1 MIKHL
6 PLLAVALIVSLT
18 ASAQNTKQTP
28 DIVGT
33 WVVAAVD
40 KLLPDGTR
48 VPDYGSNPHG
58 LAIFTADGYY
68 SLQIYRA
75 ERLKF
80 ASGEKFTGTPE
91 EYKDAS
97 LSMSAGFGRYSFD
110 PVKGTLTFHIDRS
123 SVPNLDDTTQVRI
136 YELKGDEISWKVT
149 ARKDGSIPIT
159 VLRRVKEE
167 GRP

>member
-97 LSMSAGFGRYSFD
+97 LSMSTGFGRYSFD

-123 SVPNLDDTTQVRI
+123 SVPNLDDTTQVRV